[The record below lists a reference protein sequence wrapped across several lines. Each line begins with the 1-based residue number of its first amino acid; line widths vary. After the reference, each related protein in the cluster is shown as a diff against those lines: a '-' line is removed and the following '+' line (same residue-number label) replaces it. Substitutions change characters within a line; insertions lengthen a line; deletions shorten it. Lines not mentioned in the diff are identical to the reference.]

1 MYLLSA
7 RIILCIDMVTSL
19 IADRPVDAQWRE
31 LGVSQ
36 LPRPVDAVQSF
47 CLGVEVLSVFLP
59 P

>member
-31 LGVSQ
+31 LRVSQ

-47 CLGVEVLSVFLP
+47 CLGIEVLSVF
-59 P
+59 